1 VRILLTLAALVCLT
15 ATAEAGPIRDRIR
28 DARPGL
34 IVPKRTAPACASCA
48 GCQLAPTYA
57 PAPQVVQAS
66 YASAYAAPQYLPAYP
81 FPQPGCANGR
91 CPTK

>member
-1 VRILLTLAALVCLT
+1 MRILLTLAALV
-15 ATAEAGPIRDRIR
+15 AASSVADAGPIRDRIR

-34 IVPKRTAPACASCA
+34 IVPKRTAPKCASCA
-48 GCQLAPTYA
+48 GCQSAPTYA

-81 FPQPGCANGR
+81 FPASNCSNGK
-91 CPTK
+91 CPLK